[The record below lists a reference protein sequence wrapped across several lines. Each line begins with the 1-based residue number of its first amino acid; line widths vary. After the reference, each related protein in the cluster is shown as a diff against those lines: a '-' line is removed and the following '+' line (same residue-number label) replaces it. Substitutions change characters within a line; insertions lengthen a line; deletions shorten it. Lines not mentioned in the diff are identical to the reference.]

1 MPSMGTQASPGPKR
15 RMGGCSSRS
24 MGRQPA
30 VVPRDVTEWYNNC
43 ALGAT
48 EWHDSRT
55 LDATEWHGRGVRS
68 PAVLERE
75 GTVAVREA

>member
-1 MPSMGTQASPGPKR
+1 MPSMGTQASLGPKR

-30 VVPRDVTEWYNNC
+30 VVPRDVAEWYNNC

-48 EWHDSRT
+48 EWY
-55 LDATEWHGRGVRS
+55 GK
-68 PAVLERE
+68 P
-75 GTVAVREA
+75 